1 MTSVAAMVFEGVNKP
16 LVRETLDLAHPTG
29 DQVLVRLKASGVC
42 HSDLHI
48 LNGDW
53 PMPEGPIVLGHE
65 GSGIVEAVGPQ
76 VTEVSVGDHVVL
88 SWFASCRRCVAC
100 LSGRA
105 WLCEGTRAFDNTL
118 PDGSTPLHRTD
129 GSDVAPYL
137 GVATFAEAT
146 VVPES
151 AVVKIPK
158 AVPFPVA
165 ALIGCAVTTGIGA
178 VIHAASVAPGD
189 SAVVIGCGGV
199 GQAIVIG
206 LKLVGADPI
215 VAVDLSSD
223 RLAHVRELGATHTV
237 LGDAP
242 DLIEQ
247 VNGITHGAEY
257 AFEAIGR
264 PQSIE
269 MLPDLVRAGGS
280 AVLVGL
286 TATGARASFEPAA
299 LVDQGKS
306 IIGCNYGNA
315 VPKVDFARMAKL
327 YLSGALPLDKL
338 IGRSIS
344 LDQTNEAF
352 DDLRA
357 GAGLRTIIEY
367 S

>member
-1 MTSVAAMVFEGVNKP
+1 MTTVDAMVFVGVDQP
-16 LVRETLDLAHPTG
+16 LVRETLDLTAPTG
-29 DQVLVRLKASGVC
+29 DQVLVRMKASGVC
-42 HSDLHI
+42 HSDLHV

-53 PMPEGPIVLGHE
+53 PMPDGPIVLGHE
-65 GSGIVEAVGPQ
+65 GSGVVEAVGPQ

-88 SWFASCRRCVAC
+88 SWLASCRRCVAC

-105 WLCEGTRAFDNTL
+105 WLCQRTRAFDNTL
-118 PDGSTPLHRTD
+118 PDGSTPLHRAD
-129 GSDVAPYL
+129 GSDVAPFL

-151 AVVKIPK
+151 AVVKISSE
-158 AVPFPVA
+158 VPFPIA
-165 ALIGCAVTTGIGA
+165 ALIGCAVTSGIGA
-178 VIHAASVAPGD
+178 VIHAASVIAGE

-215 VAVDLSSD
+215 VAVDLSPEK
-223 RLAHVRELGATHTV
+223 LAQARDLGATHTV
-237 LGDAP
+237 LGTEP
-242 DLIEQ
+242 NLVQRIHE
-247 VNGITHGAEY
+247 ITGGADY

-269 MLPDLVRAGGS
+269 LLPELIRPGGS

-286 TATGARASFEPAA
+286 TSTGARASFEPAA

-306 IIGCNYGNA
+306 IIGCNYGNT
-315 VPKVDFARMAKL
+315 VPKVDFARMAQL

-338 IGRSIS
+338 IGRSIT

-352 DDLRA
+352 DDLKA
-357 GAGLRTIIEY
+357 GTGLRTIIEY
-367 S
+367 G

>member
-1 MTSVAAMVFEGVNKP
+1 MTTVDAMVFEQANRP
-16 LVRETLDLAHPTG
+16 LVRETLTLSAPTG
-29 DQVLVRLKASGVC
+29 DQVLVRMKASGVC
-42 HSDLHI
+42 HSDLHV

-53 PMPEGPIVLGHE
+53 PMPAGPIVLGHE

-88 SWFASCRRCVAC
+88 SWFAPCRRCVAC

-105 WLCEGTRAFDNTL
+105 WLCHNTRALDNTL
-118 PDGSTPLHRTD
+118 PDGSTPLHRAD
-129 GSDVAPYL
+129 GSAVAPFL

-151 AVVKIPK
+151 AVVKISPE
-158 AVPFPVA
+158 VPFPIA

-178 VIHAASVAPGD
+178 VIHAASVVAGE

-206 LKLVGADPI
+206 LRLVGADPI
-215 VAVDLSSD
+215 VAVDLSPE
-223 RLAHVRELGATHTV
+223 RLALVREFGATHTL
-237 LGDAP
+237 LGDDP
-242 DLIEQ
+242 RLVEKIRE
-247 VNGITHGAEY
+247 ITDGADY

-269 MLPDLVRAGGS
+269 LLPELIRAGGS

-306 IIGCNYGNA
+306 IIGCNYGNT
-315 VPKVDFARMAKL
+315 VPKVDFARVAQL

-338 IGRSIS
+338 VGRQIG

-352 DDLRA
+352 DDLRS
-357 GAGLRTIIEY
+357 GTGFRTVINY
-367 S
+367 G

>member
-1 MTSVAAMVFEGVNKP
+1 V
-16 LVRETLDLAHPTG
+16 
-29 DQVLVRLKASGVC
+29 
-42 HSDLHI
+42 
-48 LNGDW
+48 
-53 PMPEGPIVLGHE
+53 
-65 GSGIVEAVGPQ
+65 
-76 VTEVSVGDHVVL
+76 VTEVSIGDHVVL
-88 SWFASCRRCVAC
+88 SWFAPCRRCVAC

-105 WLCEGTRAFDNTL
+105 WLCQNTRALDNTL
-118 PDGSTPLHRTD
+118 PDGSTPLRRAD

-151 AVVKIPK
+151 AVVKVPS

-178 VIHAASVAPGD
+178 VIHAASVKAGD

-206 LKLVGADPI
+206 LKLVGANPI
-215 VAVDLSSD
+215 IAVDLSPE
-223 RLAHVRELGATHTV
+223 RLARVQEFGATHTL
-237 LGDAP
+237 LGDDP
-242 DLIEQ
+242 HLVERIRE
-247 VNGITHGAEY
+247 ITDGADY

-264 PQSIE
+264 PGSIE
-269 MLPDLVRAGGS
+269 MLPDLIRAGGS

-286 TATGARASFEPAA
+286 TATGAKASFEPAA

-306 IIGCNYGNA
+306 IIGCNYGNS
-315 VPKVDFARMAKL
+315 VPKADFARMAKL

-338 IGRSIS
+338 VGREIG
-344 LDQTNEAF
+344 LDQANEAF

-357 GAGLRTIIEY
+357 GTGFRTIINY
-367 S
+367 G